1 MTATEREAEG
11 GWAEG
16 PAFLDNL
23 VRRAMTA
30 IEERFLFRKIG
41 LPFDYAAERDNFPSP
56 NLATAREARSLV
68 PNPSGLGGGYHFS
81 CRNHALLFD
90 AYLLRL
96 ELGIE
101 GEGDEAILDRL
112 IGGLIRLA
120 TVAPRS
126 FLVGGLSPDGRGFF
140 AWPSR
145 ENHAAWTFAIMR
157 GMTTAAIA
165 QETQDKFHS
174 IACKWLDRL
183 RRERFILSGVDGKP
197 VPGAGRPLSSPD
209 PDNGPF
215 HLAMLLAGARA
226 SGLPADYDAYAAA
239 AAESGGARLS
249 GFSGEEAAPTFFW
262 RQASLHLMASF
273 DPDPGRSAKA
283 ARLLAANAELAADRL
298 EKWREWDPA
307 LAGVKPDLDWRHFSR
322 APLSEKGLGFAPP
335 ESWRRLA
342 GEDRAAEALYAM
354 HALLLSGSP
363 ETIQAHAETMAECL
377 SQPFWPDMTQLTAI
391 APIPG
396 IHARGTET
404 GLWDQDLF
412 ASKRMPPAS
421 ETSFAAKFLDPDYDR
436 LNADKSGHDVPSRPE
451 AGEPGGRRKR
461 GRKRR

>member
-1 MTATEREAEG
+1 MTEPDREAG
-11 GWAEG
+11 NTSTDGS
-16 PAFLDNL
+16 AFLDDR
-23 VRRAMTA
+23 VRMAMEA

-41 LPFDYAAERDNFPSP
+41 LPFDYAAERDNFPSQ
-56 NLATAREARSLV
+56 NLATAREARAFL

-101 GEGDEAILDRL
+101 GPGDEAILDRL

-126 FLVGGLSPDGRGFF
+126 FLVGGLSSDGRGFF

-145 ENHAAWTFAIMR
+145 ENHAAWAFAVMR
-157 GMTTAAIA
+157 GMTTAAIV

-183 RRERFILSGVDGKP
+183 RREKFVLSGVDGKP
-197 VPGAGRPLSSPD
+197 IPGEGPPLSSPD

-215 HLAMLLAGARA
+215 FLAILLAGARA
-226 SGLPADYDAYAAA
+226 SGLPADYDAYAEAT
-239 AAESGGARLS
+239 EENGGARLS
-249 GFSGEEAAPTFFW
+249 GFSGEEAAPAFFW
-262 RQASLHLMASF
+262 RQASLHLIAFF
-273 DPDPGRSAKA
+273 DPDPGRSAR
-283 ARLLAANAELAADRL
+283 ARRILAANAGRAVDRL
-298 EKWREWDPA
+298 GKWREWDPA
-307 LAGVKPDLDWRHFSR
+307 LAGIKPDPDWRRFPK
-322 APLSEKGLGFAPP
+322 APLSENALGFTPP

-342 GEDRAAEALYAM
+342 GEDRAAEALYGM
-354 HALLLSGSP
+354 YALLLSSDT
-363 ETIQAHAETMAECL
+363 ETIHANAETMGECL
-377 SQPFWPDMTQLTAI
+377 LQPFWPDMTQLTAI

-396 IHARGTET
+396 IHARGTEL
-404 GLWDQDLF
+404 GLWDRDLF
-412 ASKRMPPAS
+412 AVKRMPPAS
-421 ETSFAAKFLDPDYDR
+421 GTSFAAKFLDPDYDR
-436 LNADKSGHDVPSRPE
+436 LNADKGGHDVPSRPE